1 MMSCGACA
9 ETNWIYPAGLRPNH
23 SASSLLLVQ
32 SHLKDNNGEMQIFG
46 PLAGGIDI

>member
-1 MMSCGACA
+1 MMSGDACA
-9 ETNWIYPAGLRPNH
+9 EKNWIYPAGLRPNH
-23 SASSLLLVQ
+23 FASSLLLFQ